1 MGRFESQWALDN
13 PLKQLARRATGR
25 TEDDDLASGA
35 VSGRYKDNSTLNR
48 DMHLQAE
55 GEREARAE
63 DGDTA
68 KRTRGFVSVC
78 ASEWREQRTHENVL
92 PKRLGVLIKTSL
104 LLVSHP
110 FWRMIAGFS
119 VSQSPR

>member
-25 TEDDDLASGA
+25 TENDDLASGA
-35 VSGRYKDNSTLNR
+35 ASGRHKGNSTLNR

-63 DGDTA
+63 DCNAAHGGCNQVN
-68 KRTRGFVSVC
+68 KGCTR
-78 ASEWREQRTHENVL
+78 ALR
-92 PKRLGVLIKTSL
+92 KGVLNAVNVREGLPEAARGAAHTNVNPLWPSE
-104 LLVSHP
+104 
-110 FWRMIAGFS
+110 GEGE
-119 VSQSPR
+119 